1 MQPTKDDLI
10 DAGFLPS
17 GDLWIHPTTGE
28 MLSLQQARD
37 EYQDVVDESN
47 SEPDDSMDGDF
58 DSGMASAGFGT
69 DEDYGYYGG
78 EE

>member
-10 DAGFLPS
+10 DAGFMQD
-17 GDLWIHPTTGE
+17 GNLWIHPTTGE
-28 MLSLQQARD
+28 MLSFQQARD
-37 EYQDVVDESN
+37 EYQDVVDENRSDL
-47 SEPDDSMDGDF
+47 DDSMDGDF